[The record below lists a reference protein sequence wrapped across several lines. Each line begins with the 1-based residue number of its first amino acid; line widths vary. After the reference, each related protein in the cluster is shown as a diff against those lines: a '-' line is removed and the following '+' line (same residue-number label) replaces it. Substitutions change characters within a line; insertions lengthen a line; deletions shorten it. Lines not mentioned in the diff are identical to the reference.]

1 MPTLN
6 EYLGGIFSS
15 ITDARVMA
23 DVQTVQVAE
32 QYAKHDLLK
41 HFAVPRMRIGDIEL
55 TIPIA
60 IEGLSELSGYQL
72 DPIGNEEFKR
82 VAARELARS
91 VGYTELPPIPAQR
104 LRSALDQHTDAL
116 VQNLRSKDMAKEM
129 AEAFYGFSKAIAA
142 DLFRIGEE
150 ARLHDGKF
158 PGQYKPEHS
167 EERMLALCTGLIRG
181 VVDKPRL
188 DQLSIIAESHRLREQ
203 RPEDIVRIRM
213 TIGEDGMEWQTIERD
228 DGTVERKLLPE

>member
-32 QYAKHDLLK
+32 QYARHDLLK

-55 TIPIA
+55 TIPVA
-60 IEGLSELSGYQL
+60 IEGLSELIGYQL
-72 DPIGNEEFKR
+72 DPIGNDEFKR

-91 VGYTELPPIPAQR
+91 VGYTELPPVPAQR
-104 LRSALDQHTDAL
+104 LRTALDQRVDTL
-116 VQNLRSKDMAKEM
+116 VESIRGKDM
-129 AEAFYGFSKAIAA
+129 AEAFSGFATSIAA
-142 DLFRIGEE
+142 ELFRIGEE

-158 PGQYKPEHS
+158 PGQYRPEDS
-167 EERMLALCTGLIRG
+167 ADRMLELCAGLIRG